1 MTVKRE
7 RLFDIAIR
15 LTPIETGG
23 QDWLEDLKA
32 DAEAGLPAWANTLK
46 GYVRG
51 LWGAGVIELEDF
63 DDFDKA
69 LVDAGY

>member
-1 MTVKRE
+1 MRAKADK
-7 RLFDIAIR
+7 LFDIAVS
-15 LTPIETGG
+15 LTPEGTGG
-23 QDWLEDLKA
+23 QDWLEDLRA

-51 LWGAGVIELEDF
+51 LWGAGVIGLEDF